1 MIFFK
6 GFSFSLSILSY
17 LVLFI
22 FLLFVI
28 SKIGRRY
35 LSLSKLSKIK
45 SFINGIKLG
54 FMSIKDIRNK
64 LSFTIYTILIW
75 ACYLFMT
82 IVCFYCF
89 EETKDLSLSQGL
101 FIMIAGGLGM
111 VIPTPTGIGSYHYLV
126 IKALTTL
133 HISREIAQFFALVV
147 HTSQAIMI
155 ISTGFLAMLFLYNQN
170 KKND

>member
-28 SKIGRRY
+28 YKIGRRY

-89 EETKDLSLSQGL
+89 EE
-101 FIMIAGGLGM
+101 
-111 VIPTPTGIGSYHYLV
+111 
-126 IKALTTL
+126 IKKTCWNNKNII
-133 HISREIAQFFALVV
+133 HPNY
-147 HTSQAIMI
+147 
-155 ISTGFLAMLFLYNQN
+155 ISTAVQRNSRFSNLTPNIIKPKRN
-170 KKND
+170 KIL